1 MWDFLALLLH
11 GLAYFGVWVLNVII
25 YEAILLAIWLMIGG
39 FSRYVLHRSEAKV
52 DDIIRISGG
61 ILMIALLA
69 ICVIL
74 CFNWITIVPYPIFD

>member
-1 MWDFLALLLH
+1 MWDFLTLLLH

-25 YEAILLAIWLMIGG
+25 YEVILLVVWLMIGG

-61 ILMIALLA
+61 ILTIALLV

-74 CFNWITIVPYPIFD
+74 FFNWITIVPYPIFD